1 MMIKSIYS
9 FLAVYLTISFSSIAQ
24 DRYKIF
30 VNLNQ
35 VVNDKVK
42 VVIQTPSIKEDK
54 VTYIMPAVIPGSYA
68 VKDYGR
74 FIEKFT
80 AYDVKGKK
88 MKVKQ
93 TSINTFDIY
102 NAKFLN
108 RIEYYVNDTW
118 DEKDEKNYVFQPGG
132 TNIEAGKNFVINNQG
147 FWGYFENYKMYGYE
161 ITVEKPDGFYGTTYL
176 NKKILAGNKDLILA
190 PNYVKLVDNPIMYC
204 IPDTVSF
211 YSGKTKIMISVYSQ
225 KGIVKAEKIKEYIKP
240 LARALT
246 NFLDELPVD
255 EYYFIMYFAENKISE
270 ITRYGGFGA
279 LEHSYS
285 SFYFLPEI
293 SIEERLKSLIL
304 SIASHEF
311 LHILTPLNLHS
322 EEIGNFDFNNPKMS
336 QHLWLYE
343 GVTEYF
349 AHLVQLQNNLID
361 KQTFIEEIRDKM
373 IQADNYPNVSF
384 TEMSKNILKAPY
396 KDMYLNVYNKG
407 ALLAFFLDLRII
419 ELTNG
424 EKTLKDVIL
433 ELIKK
438 YGPDQ
443 PFNDDNFIN
452 EFIAHSHPFMKGF
465 FESFIQGDMPLP
477 YKEFCEKI
485 GWTYRASRTDSLL
498 TFGDILFTFD
508 SRYGMFKVIQTKAS
522 ENVFELRDEDKILK
536 VNGIPIN
543 TSNYVDLLT
552 PIVETRG
559 NYPITITYQRNKKI
573 LERTEYPKKIGITFK
588 HLMEEI
594 EYVSPE
600 VQLIRDKIYNNK

>member
-1 MMIKSIYS
+1 MNIRT
-9 FLAVYLTISFSSIAQ
+9 LCLLVTYLLSAFPLLAQ
-24 DRYKIF
+24 DRYRIS

-35 VVNDKVK
+35 VNNDKVK
-42 VVIQTPSIKEDK
+42 VIMHTPSIKEDK
-54 VTYIMPAVIPGSYA
+54 ATYIMPTVIPGSYS

-80 AYDVKGKK
+80 AFDVKGKK

-93 TSINTFDIY
+93 TGINTFDIY

-108 RIEYYVNDTW
+108 RIEYFVNDTW

-132 TNIEAGKNFVINNQG
+132 TNIETGKNFVINHQG

-161 ITVEKPDGFYGTTYL
+161 ITVEKPEGFYGTTYL
-176 NKKILAGNKDLILA
+176 NKKILPGNKDLILA
-190 PNYVKLVDNPIMYC
+190 PNYVKLVDNPVMYC

-211 YSGKTKIMISVYSQ
+211 YSGKTKIIVSVYSQ
-225 KGIVKAEKIKEYIKP
+225 TGIVKAEKIKEFIKP

-246 NFLDELPVD
+246 DFFGEMPVD
-255 EYYFIMYFAENKISE
+255 EYYFIMYFTEYKKTD

-293 SIEERLKSLIL
+293 SIEERLKSLVL

-322 EEIGNFDFNNPKMS
+322 EEIGNFDFKSPKMS

-349 AHLVQLQNNLID
+349 AHLVQLQNKLINET
-361 KQTFIEEIRDKM
+361 TFIEEIRDKM
-373 IQADNYPNVSF
+373 IQAENYPNVSF

-396 KDMYLNVYNKG
+396 KDMYLNVYSKG

-424 EKTLKDVIL
+424 EKNLRDVIM
-433 ELIKK
+433 ELVKK
-438 YGPDQ
+438 YGPEK
-443 PFNDDNFIN
+443 PFQDDLFIG
-452 EFIAHSHPFMKGF
+452 EFVANSHPFIKGF
-465 FESFIQGDMPLP
+465 FERYIEGDMPLP

-485 GWTYRASRTDSLL
+485 GWSYRASRTDSLL

-508 SRYGMFKVIQTKAS
+508 SRYGGFKVTQTKAS
-522 ENVFELRDEDKILK
+522 DNVFELRDEDKILK

-543 TSNYVDLLT
+543 TSNYIDLLT
-552 PIVETRG
+552 PVVETRG
-559 NYPITITYQRNKKI
+559 NYPITITYERKKKI
-573 LERTEYPKKIGITFK
+573 MERTEYPKKIGITFK
-588 HLMEEI
+588 HMIEEF
-594 EYVSPE
+594 EHPTPE
-600 VQLIRDKIYNNK
+600 AQMIRNKIYKK

>member
-1 MMIKSIYS
+1 MFKRLYWFS
-9 FLAVYLTISFSSIAQ
+9 AVYLLFIVSSFAQ
-24 DRYKIF
+24 DRYRIS

-35 VVNDKVK
+35 VINDKVK
-42 VVIQTPSIKEDK
+42 VTMQTPSIKEDK
-54 VTYIMPAVIPGSYA
+54 VTYIMPTVIPGSYS

-93 TSINTFDIY
+93 TGINTFDIY

-108 RIEYYVNDTW
+108 RIEYFVNDTW

-132 TNIEAGKNFVINNQG
+132 TNIEAGKNFVINHQG

-161 ITVEKPDGFYGTTYL
+161 ITVEKPEGFYGTTYL
-176 NKKILAGNKDLILA
+176 NKKILPENKDLILA
-190 PNYVKLVDNPIMYC
+190 PNYVKLVDNPVMYC

-211 YSGKTKIMISVYSQ
+211 YSGKTKVMVSVYSQ
-225 KGIVKAEKIKEYIKP
+225 TGIVKADKITEYIKP

-246 NFLDELPVD
+246 SFFGEMPVD
-255 EYYFIMYFAENKISE
+255 EYYFIMYFTEYKKTD

-293 SIEERLKSLIL
+293 SIEERLKSLVL

-322 EEIGNFDFNNPKMS
+322 EEIGNFDFKNPKMS

-361 KQTFIEEIRDKM
+361 ETTFIEEIRDKM
-373 IQADNYPNVSF
+373 IQAEKYPDVSF

-396 KDMYLNVYNKG
+396 KDMYLNVYSKG

-424 EKTLKDVIL
+424 EKNLRDVIL
-433 ELIKK
+433 ELVKK
-438 YGPDQ
+438 YGPEK
-443 PFNDDNFIN
+443 PFDDNNFIK
-452 EFIAHSHPFMKGF
+452 EVVAHSHPFVKGF
-465 FESFIQGDMPLP
+465 FERFVEGDNPLP

-485 GWTYRASRTDSLL
+485 GWSYRASRTDSLL

-508 SRYGMFKVIQTKAS
+508 SRFGGFKVIQTKAS
-522 ENVFELRDEDKILK
+522 DNVFELRDDDKILK

-543 TSNYVDLLT
+543 TENYIDLLT
-552 PIVETRG
+552 PVVETRG
-559 NYPITITYQRNKKI
+559 NYPITITYERKKKI
-573 LERTEYPKKIGITFK
+573 MERTEYPKKVGITFK
-588 HLMEEI
+588 HMI
-594 EYVSPE
+594 EPMKFLSPE
-600 VQLIRDKIYNNK
+600 AQMIKEKIYKK

>member
-1 MMIKSIYS
+1 MAFRKLCLLATYLILSL
-9 FLAVYLTISFSSIAQ
+9 FLNAQ
-24 DRYKIF
+24 DRYRISI
-30 VNLNQ
+30 NLNQ
-35 VVNDKVK
+35 VQNDKVK
-42 VVIQTPSIKEDK
+42 VVMSTPSIKEDK
-54 VTYIMPAVIPGSYA
+54 ATYIMPTVIPGSYS

-108 RIEYYVNDTW
+108 KIEYYVNDTW

-132 TNIEAGKNFVINNQG
+132 TNIEADKNFVINHQG

-161 ITVEKPDGFYGTTYL
+161 ILVEKPQGFYGTTYL
-176 NKKILAGNKDLILA
+176 NKKILPENRDLILA
-190 PNYVKLVDNPIMYC
+190 PNYVKLVDNPVMYC

-246 NFLDELPVD
+246 NFLGELPVD
-255 EYYFIMYFAENKISE
+255 EYYFIMYFTENKKTE

-293 SIEERLKSLIL
+293 SIEERLKSLVL

-336 QHLWLYE
+336 RHLWLYE

-361 KQTFIEEIRDKM
+361 QATFIEEIRDKM
-373 IQADNYPNVSF
+373 IQAEKYPEVSF
-384 TEMSKNILKAPY
+384 TEMSKNILKAPF
-396 KDMYLNVYNKG
+396 KDMYLNVYSKG
-407 ALLAFFLDLRII
+407 ALIAFFLDIRIR

-424 EKTLKDVIL
+424 EKSLRDVIL
-433 ELIKK
+433 EMIKI
-438 YGPDQ
+438 YGPEK
-443 PFNDDNFIN
+443 PFQDDL
-452 EFIAHSHPFMKGF
+452 FIAEFVNYSHPFIKGF
-465 FESFIQGDMPLP
+465 FEKFVEGDTPLP

-485 GWTYRASRTDSLL
+485 GWFYTKSRTDSLL
-498 TFGDILFTFD
+498 TFGDVLFTFD
-508 SRYGMFKVIQTKAS
+508 SRYGGFKVTQTKM
-522 ENVFELRDEDKILK
+522 EDNVFGLKNEDKILK

-543 TSNYVDLLT
+543 TSNYIDLLT
-552 PIVETRG
+552 PVVETRG
-559 NYPITITYQRNKKI
+559 NYPITITFERKKKI
-573 LERTEYPKKIGITFK
+573 IERTENPKKIGITFK
-588 HLMEEI
+588 HMIEEI
-594 EYVSPE
+594 DHPTPE
-600 VQLIRDKIYNNK
+600 AKLLKEQIYNR